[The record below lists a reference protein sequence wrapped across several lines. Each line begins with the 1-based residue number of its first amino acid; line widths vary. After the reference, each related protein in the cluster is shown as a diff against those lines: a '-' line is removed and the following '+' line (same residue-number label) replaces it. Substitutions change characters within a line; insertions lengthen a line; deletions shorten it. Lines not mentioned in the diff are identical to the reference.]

1 MRKFLRNITVFFLV
15 SFAILFGYGQFCE
28 WFFNLRNYLP
38 DDSRRSWAMKQQ
50 NGQYDFAVLGSSRAE
65 GAFDMK
71 LLDSLSSQ
79 KGINIASNGSGF
91 VDNYLVFQKFLENR
105 NHINTLYLQVDNY
118 SLDPEANF
126 SNAFH
131 VFNFLPFWKDSLYQQ
146 AISHYLSEKDR
157 TIFQYSPWL
166 RYYVYNK
173 YFSPIEVSRRLWLSR
188 KQAKRMDQKLKA
200 NPVLVASKPDSARFF
215 HKAGSDRFSI
225 NPFDVMYME
234 KIVTL
239 CKEKN
244 IRIICFTAPDFSAQ
258 RLRFSNYDS
267 TEQKLNQILIKN
279 QVDLMSASFNSDQLN
294 NLNLFKDPEHLNPH
308 GVWLHTLAF
317 AKQMNHK

>member
-1 MRKFLRNITVFFLV
+1 
-15 SFAILFGYGQFCE
+15 
-28 WFFNLRNYLP
+28 
-38 DDSRRSWAMKQQ
+38 
-50 NGQYDFAVLGSSRAE
+50 
-65 GAFDMK
+65 
-71 LLDSLSSQ
+71 
-79 KGINIASNGSGF
+79 
-91 VDNYLVFQKFLENR
+91 
-105 NHINTLYLQVDNY
+105 
-118 SLDPEANF
+118 
-126 SNAFH
+126 
-131 VFNFLPFWKDSLYQQ
+131 
-146 AISHYLSEKDR
+146 
-157 TIFQYSPWL
+157 
-166 RYYVYNK
+166 VYNK

-188 KQAKRMDQKLKA
+188 KQAQRMDQKLKA

-279 QVDLMSASFNSDQLN
+279 QVDLMPASFNSDQLS